1 MPTTHFL
8 TVCVLRLNMLGDWGP
23 VIEIAVPCALKE
35 RGLGHVA
42 RLCSVEMLASIHMS
56 GNYWPST

>member
-8 TVCVLRLNMLGDWGP
+8 TVCALFVHVGRVGP
-23 VIEIAVPCALKE
+23 VIEIDVPCALKE

-42 RLCSVEMLASIHMS
+42 RLCSVEMFSSIHMS